1 VWQSSRYE
9 DGGAFSRRLE
19 ELDVESSRVSDL
31 GFEVCPV
38 SSRNLHMLGR
48 IFAPVE
54 CRHVSKILD
63 TVMHRNIQF
72 HFLSLRGARHGCGRE
87 LCEGLCGNFESW
99 IALTSTSRTVT
110 PPMIATIETRRSRN
124 QICGRN
130 ERLMGSRESGMSSR
144 RMAVWAKN
152 A

>member
-1 VWQSSRYE
+1 MVVEQTRR
-9 DGGAFSRRLE
+9 GRAFSKRLE
-19 ELDVESSRVSDL
+19 ELYVDSSRVSDL

-38 SSRNLHMLGR
+38 SSGNLRMLGR

-54 CRHVSKILD
+54 CPHVSKVLHN
-63 TVMHRNIQF
+63 VMRLNIRF

-87 LCEGLCGNFESW
+87 FCEGLCGNFESW

-110 PPMIATIETRRSRN
+110 PPMIATVETRRSRN

-130 ERLMGSRESGMSSR
+130 ERLLGSRESGMSSR